1 MNYPGQ
7 VFIPIGNDCS
17 VAYNLSQLG
26 KRQFALPF
34 DWIRLNNIA
43 QVIQLLENDFDDFLA
58 LEYLKV
64 KRTVTGFPLLEDDWI
79 DLPSDT
85 SGDNGV
91 ERPEIVNSKYN
102 ISFLHD
108 FYSDNFAEELSS
120 IKEKYVRRIDR
131 LREIL
136 KNDDITKIFVRGT
149 LKKKIPREED
159 LLNEC
164 LQRMGIQNFELR
176 FIDFGDFGAESGSSG
191 VEIPTKDRW
200 KRGPVERWKM
210 YF

>member
-1 MNYPGQ
+1 MNYPSQ

-26 KRQFALPF
+26 KRQFASPF

-43 QVIQLLENDFDDFLA
+43 QVIELLENDFDDFLT
-58 LEYLKV
+58 LEHLKI

-79 DLPSDT
+79 DLHSDT
-85 SGDNGV
+85 SDG
-91 ERPEIVNSKYN
+91 RPEIINSKYN

-108 FYSDNFAEELSS
+108 FSSDNFSEELSS
-120 IKEKYVRRIDR
+120 VKEKYIRRIDR

-136 KNDDITKIFVRGT
+136 KNDDIIKIFVRGT
-149 LKKKIPREED
+149 LKKKIPREKD
-159 LLNEC
+159 LLEKC
-164 LQRMGIQNFELR
+164 LHRLEVQNFELR
-176 FIDFGDFGAESGSSG
+176 FIDFGSIVSESVSGG

-200 KRGPVERWKM
+200 KRGPTEKWKA
-210 YF
+210 YL